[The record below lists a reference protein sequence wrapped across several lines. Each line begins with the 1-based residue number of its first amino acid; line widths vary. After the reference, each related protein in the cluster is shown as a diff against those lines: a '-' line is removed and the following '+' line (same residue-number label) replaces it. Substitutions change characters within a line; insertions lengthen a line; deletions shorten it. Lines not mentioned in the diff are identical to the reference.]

1 MSALALVSPSRRPL
15 QRQGGFSLIEILVG
29 MVIAMIGV
37 AIMTEVLLTSDQRT
51 RSTTAGNEALSSG
64 AVMSH
69 LIERDLVQAG
79 FGINS
84 PRLLGCN
91 LELRPGVVVPLA
103 PVTINPPTTV
113 IPAGDANTDR
123 LLIVYGSDNG
133 QPEGQQ
139 IRGIQGAG
147 YGVGASSALADN
159 DYVVAAPPTCAGN
172 LKLARV
178 VPPRVNYLVNVDV
191 LDPAAVTGILYNLGR
206 APHIVAYAVRGGS
219 LTSCD
224 FMVSNCSSSPASAAN
239 WTAVAGNIVS
249 LRAQYGRDTA
259 AAGAMDGIVDTWVT
273 APAPPAAPLAPMD
286 ACALARTPA
295 VRFAL
300 VARSSQFESH
310 LDPTTKQR
318 VCEPVTHAGNAPR
331 WEGSLATPNA
341 PVPAPL
347 DLSADAEWQCYRY
360 RTFETVAP
368 SRNINWIRTPA
379 SC

>member
-1 MSALALVSPSRRPL
+1 MSALPPVSHSRRPL

-29 MVIAMIGV
+29 MAIAMIGV

-91 LELRPGVVVPLA
+91 LELRPGVVVPLT
-103 PVTINPPTTV
+103 PVTINPPTAV
-113 IPAGDANTDR
+113 IPAGDPNTDR

-159 DYVVAAPPTCAGN
+159 DYVVAAPPTCAAN

-224 FMVSNCSSSPASAAN
+224 FMVSNCSSSPPSAAN

-259 AAGAMDGIVDTWVT
+259 AAGAMDGIVDAWVRSI
-273 APAPPAAPLAPMD
+273 PGPVD

-318 VCEPVTHAGNAPR
+318 VCEQVTHAGNAPK
-331 WEGSLATPNA
+331 WLGSEGTPPDAA
-341 PVPAPL
+341 PI
-347 DLSADAEWQCYRY
+347 DLSADVEWQCYRY

-368 SRNINWIRTPA
+368 ARNINWIRTPA